1 MSKEQDTTNEKQK
14 KPKVKYATS
23 EDCIHCANQCTRGKN
38 YLAKFRPG
46 KIFMGVVCERE

>member
-1 MSKEQDTTNEKQK
+1 MPKKHDTTEEKQK

-23 EDCIHCANQCTRGKN
+23 EDCIHCTNQCARGKN

-46 KIFMGVVCERE
+46 KIFTGIVCER